1 MQRFLIRALIAALG
15 LWAADGL
22 LDGIGFDSGAWLMVT
37 ALVLGLLNAVIR
49 PLAIIL
55 TLPITV
61 LTLGLF
67 LLVVNAGILA
77 LAAWLLPGFHVAGFW
92 PAFFGA
98 LIVSLV
104 SSLGSWF
111 FGPRGRVDVIVRRD

>member
-77 LAAWLLPGFHVAGFW
+77 LAAGLLPGFHVAGFW